1 MVSKFDFKFINLCRY
16 AEENLPI
23 LFLVID
29 NGRAINTFTKD
40 VAQNQE
46 VFNQGKHYG
55 GAVQVE
61 SS

>member
-1 MVSKFDFKFINLCRY
+1 VNVISWASHLFAFKRVNLCRRY
-16 AEENLPI
+16 AE
-23 LFLVID
+23 
-29 NGRAINTFTKD
+29 D